1 MEEPASSPVGARKAR
16 GSRLTVARSALGNE
30 LRKLERDFGFHGS
43 FSLPI
48 GHFGGYSKQM
58 KGIGWIHWRS

>member
-1 MEEPASSPVGARKAR
+1 M
-16 GSRLTVARSALGNE
+16 GNE